1 MLFGSPSLL
10 PWDGSMFSLSGSL
23 NLTAFLVVFAAADAV
38 VLVAVLDRVRV
49 VLLVTASD
57 AAAVEFPCVR
67 VLLRA
72 LARAARELVEFTV
85 DSVAG
90 FLVTLALDA
99 RDAAKDGASLSV
111 KVPVLVRP
119 RGFLASSAR
128 SSSSPSV
135 SSARVLRFAAVL
147 LVPDVAEEDDPA
159 ALALAAAVRILVVLT
174 PDSFAFAAARARVIR
189 FGGESMVGIACLFV

>member
-1 MLFGSPSLL
+1 
-10 PWDGSMFSLSGSL
+10 MFSLSGSS
-23 NLTAFLVVFAAADAV
+23 NLTAFLVVFAAAEAV

-49 VLLVTASD
+49 VLLAAASD
-57 AAAVEFPCVR
+57 APVVGFPCAR
-67 VLLRA
+67 VLFRA

-85 DSVAG
+85 ASVAG
-90 FLVTLALDA
+90 FFVTLALDA
-99 RDAAKDGASLSV
+99 RDAAKEGVSLSV

-119 RGFLASSAR
+119 RGLLASSER

-147 LVPDVAEEDDPA
+147 LVPEVAEEDGPA

-174 PDSFAFAAARARVIR
+174 PDSFALAAARARVIR
-189 FGGESMVGIACLFV
+189 FGGESMVVIACLFVT